1 MKKRTQHFE
10 DMALEGS
17 WKVRFEELLIK
28 GSLLPK
34 KKSNYLI
41 NGVFVGLLGLMK
53 SKNSAPELL
62 VKDGETHV
70 MTLETMKKEFKVRY
84 ILYYNTDKLS

>member
-1 MKKRTQHFE
+1 MELYTMRKRTQHFE

-17 WKVRFEELLIK
+17 WKVRFEELLLK
-28 GSLLPK
+28 GSILP

-53 SKNSAPELL
+53 SKNSALELL

-70 MTLETMKKEFKVRY
+70 MTLETMKKEFKV
-84 ILYYNTDKLS
+84 

>member
-1 MKKRTQHFE
+1 MKTWLLRVVGKF
-10 DMALEGS
+10 DS
-17 WKVRFEELLIK
+17 KSYYWKVQ
-28 GSLLPK
+28 SYQ

-53 SKNSAPELL
+53 SKNSALELL

-70 MTLETMKKEFKVRY
+70 MTLETMKKEFKVWHFQ
-84 ILYYNTDKLS
+84 YYNTDKLS